1 MPGGHELEQHTVNPL
16 LFMRGVEFLKNH
28 RRGWDEDFLVKMG
41 EGDGE
46 GEGGVGCRTD
56 GVSIG
61 TALRGVLESVFLC
74 TCNRAIG
81 LIYIKYIP
89 YILYIYI

>member
-46 GEGGVGCRTD
+46 GGGMLAAEWD

-61 TALRGVLESVFLC
+61 TALR
-74 TCNRAIG
+74 
-81 LIYIKYIP
+81 
-89 YILYIYI
+89 

>member
-28 RRGWDEDFLVKMG
+28 RRGWDEDLLVKMG

-46 GEGGVGCRTD
+46 GEGGGWLQNGWSKHRHCCSWCSRV
-56 GVSIG
+56 
-61 TALRGVLESVFLC
+61 SVFVYL
-74 TCNRAIG
+74 
-81 LIYIKYIP
+81 
-89 YILYIYI
+89 

>member
-16 LFMRGVEFLKNH
+16 LFMRGVEFFKNH

-46 GEGGVGCRTD
+46 GGMLAAERD

-61 TALRGVLESVFLC
+61 TALR
-74 TCNRAIG
+74 
-81 LIYIKYIP
+81 
-89 YILYIYI
+89 

>member
-46 GEGGVGCRTD
+46 GGGVGCRM
-56 GVSIG
+56 GWGKHRHCS
-61 TALRGVLESVFLC
+61 S
-74 TCNRAIG
+74 
-81 LIYIKYIP
+81 LIIYGFCSNNP
-89 YILYIYI
+89 LYIFRVKFCQRF

>member
-46 GEGGVGCRTD
+46 GEGGP
-56 GVSIG
+56 GV
-61 TALRGVLESVFLC
+61 AAERMD
-74 TCNRAIG
+74 
-81 LIYIKYIP
+81 
-89 YILYIYI
+89 

>member
-16 LFMRGVEFLKNH
+16 LFVRGVEFLENH

-46 GEGGVGCRTD
+46 GGGAKLAAERD

-61 TALRGVLESVFLC
+61 TALR
-74 TCNRAIG
+74 
-81 LIYIKYIP
+81 
-89 YILYIYI
+89 

>member
-46 GEGGVGCRTD
+46 EGGGGGCWLQN
-56 GVSIG
+56 GMG
-61 TALRGVLESVFLC
+61 
-74 TCNRAIG
+74 
-81 LIYIKYIP
+81 
-89 YILYIYI
+89 